1 MTCIQ
6 TDNLHSVHVY
16 MYRLIK
22 KPKIAGVQNVYF
34 LPENQPMGR
43 LEHIMLFFLPI
54 ILFHNSSYFNLLFP
68 YYHPIILINLLQSES
83 MRNINNVT
91 LLVPGSLVLVIL

>member
-54 ILFHNSSYFNLLFP
+54 ILFRNSSYFNLLFP
-68 YYHPIILINLLQSES
+68 YYHPIILINLLKIES
-83 MRNINNVT
+83 MRKINNVT